1 MFGKLKRLEGSY
13 AGDGFTGLSLVVG
26 AFLGEAT
33 QEQAK
38 EALEAVPKKEAE
50 SWVKNLLGTTVQ
62 MFRRLFVNTGE
73 A

>member
-1 MFGKLKRLEGSY
+1 VFGKLKRLEGSY
-13 AGDGFTGLSLVVG
+13 AGDGFTGLSLTVG
-26 AFLGEAT
+26 ALLGET
-33 QEQAK
+33 TEEQAK

-50 SWVKNLLGTTVQ
+50 NLVKRVLGTTVQ